1 MSSSRGFFLTQ
12 GSNPYLLCLLHWQ
25 AGFFTTSATEEA
37 HKSMCARVLSPTLC
51 DPMTEPA
58 RLFYAKD
65 SPAKNMG
72 VGCHDLLQGI
82 FPTQRLSLNLHHWQA
97 DCLPLNHLGSKLVVE
112 LQANCSASPRVPFQG
127 FCVQNPSLQSQ
138 ESVRFSGVFLQPINI
153 APMLAF
159 IITLLLCSIPYATAE
174 DSSLIPG
181 SGRSPGEGSGKPLQY
196 SCLGNP
202 TDRGAWRATVYG
214 VAKSRTRQSAQQV
227 HTRYI
232 LIRELT

>member
-1 MSSSRGFFLTQ
+1 MGEGHQIPHAHSPGALLLSRWGCLSD
-12 GSNPYLLCLLHWQ
+12 GHDLSLLFTPCVHAQWLQWCL
-25 AGFFTTSATEEA
+25 
-37 HKSMCARVLSPTLC
+37 TLC

-97 DCLPLNHLGSKLVVE
+97 DCLPLNHLGSKLV
-112 LQANCSASPRVPFQG
+112 ANCSASPRVPFQG

-159 IITLLLCSIPYATAE
+159 IITLLLYSIPYATAG

-202 TDRGAWRATVYG
+202 MDRGAWWAY
-214 VAKSRTRQSAQQV
+214 SPWSHEN
-227 HTRYI
+227 HTR
-232 LIRELT
+232 LSD